1 MVSPACVGMAG
12 TPPPLRRSSGPGLP
26 QESGHCCQAAN
37 ITLAAWPCTQQ
48 SLCKH
53 CCVTKRTCGK
63 PCRVPGC
70 GGPIPSWLRAHG
82 LGACDVT
89 TGGRSGQGRNR
100 GQLGLSLGAGAPRSL
115 TLCSNPPPPP
125 APEAERALAVWK
137 LRAGLWAGTA
147 WRLRMRSPR
156 HQLRPGLDPVSTEP
170 GALAAASP
178 CCVVG
183 GCCLPLSKAGVEA
196 LLKPVCGLDSLPTT
210 WPPCPPGALGF
221 MPTLS
226 PGSRVSGL
234 PGPGLGGKAH
244 PLTEGAVSVG
254 ASGSNG
260 IVCFGKRYI
269 RFG

>member
-1 MVSPACVGMAG
+1 MRG
-12 TPPPLRRSSGPGLP
+12 TDSILAQGSWPRGLRCDHRRALRSGEKPGTVRP
-26 QESGHCCQAAN
+26 Q
-37 ITLAAWPCTQQ
+37 P
-48 SLCKH
+48 
-53 CCVTKRTCGK
+53 
-63 PCRVPGC
+63 
-70 GGPIPSWLRAHG
+70 
-82 LGACDVT
+82 
-89 TGGRSGQGRNR
+89 GGRGSAQPHFVQHR
-100 GQLGLSLGAGAPRSL
+100 
-115 TLCSNPPPPP
+115 PPPP
-125 APEAERALAVWK
+125 APEAERALAGWK

-147 WRLRMRSPR
+147 WRLRRRSPR